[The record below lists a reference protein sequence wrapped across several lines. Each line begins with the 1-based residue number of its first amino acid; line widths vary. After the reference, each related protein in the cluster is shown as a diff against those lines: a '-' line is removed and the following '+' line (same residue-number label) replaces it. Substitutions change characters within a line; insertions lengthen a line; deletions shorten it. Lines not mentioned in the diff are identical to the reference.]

1 MKNSIVYKTLFK
13 FGSLLFIILTIFLY
27 VLYTDNIKWVQTLE
41 NENLKSID
49 LLLKEK
55 IETDIQLNNHKLANE
70 AQFIAKNISKPFINY
85 DINSLKEKL
94 PLFFKNNNIM
104 GIEIW
109 DKYMNEI
116 LIFAYKKN
124 LKIYF
129 SKKIP
134 KGFIKYQLFR
144 APIISNKIIM
154 GEVILYYDDS
164 VLKNSLKKYKESFLS
179 RIDKLNF
186 QTKEKIISKM
196 QLKFL
201 IFALIFILILVL
213 LAIIL
218 KKEIQKPLQIL
229 QKGFNEFFM
238 FLEKKQDS
246 IHPIVCGKNDE
257 FSEMAKSLN
266 RNIKAS
272 VELHNQIISLN
283 ETLEHKIE
291 QRTLELEKAK
301 HKAEEANK
309 LKSQFLANM
318 SHEIR
323 TPMNGIIG
331 LLHVLK
337 NTDLNK
343 EQKFYVEKIEF
354 ATNSLLE
361 IINDILDFSKIEAG
375 KLEINK
381 IDFNLTEIIENL
393 EIILKPKIDE
403 KNLKFI
409 INKNYQNDYFYG
421 DPVRINQ
428 ILLNLLSNAVKFT
441 EKGSIQ
447 LDINQLS
454 NDTIEFIIKDT
465 GIGIEKTDKL
475 FEPFVQED
483 GSITR
488 KYGGTGLG
496 LVITKNLITMMNGN
510 IKLMS
515 EKGKGTTF
523 IVTLPLK
530 AVETIETKKE
540 KEINL
545 DNFKGRILLVE
556 DNELNRM
563 VIKLLFKNTNII
575 LDEAVDGIDGIEKF
589 KQNKYDL
596 ILMDLHMPKMNGFEA
611 SKIIKQINPTI
622 PIVVIS
628 ADITAEVIEKLK
640 KYEIND
646 YLSKPI
652 NIEELYKLFRKFLES

>member
-331 LLHVLK
+331 LLHILK